1 MMNNR
6 LFIIYH
12 SSFIIYH
19 SSFQTIYTM
28 KTIEVV
34 VKERLN
40 YEKLFSQKLDVLK
53 TQGNYRYFLEIERSA
68 ADFPVFRYTD
78 AQGNRAEAINFC
90 SNDYLGQTTHPA
102 VQAAAKAAIDQAGT
116 GSGGTRNI
124 SGTTTYHRAL
134 EKATAQLV
142 KKEAV
147 LVFNS
152 AYLANQTALTTLGR
166 HLKGCIF
173 ISDEENH
180 ASMIEGL
187 RASKCQKHVF
197 RHNDMIHLEAILKD
211 LPEDAPKVIA
221 FESVYS
227 MSGTVAP
234 MQEIIEIAK
243 KYHALTYCDEVHAVG
258 MYGTNGAGFVEQ
270 MGFTSEI
277 DILNGTFA
285 KSYGVIG
292 GFLAGS
298 AVAMDFI
305 RSHAEGYIFT
315 SSLPPATCA
324 AITESIQIVNNNP
337 QIIQRF
343 HENVRLFR
351 TMLAQNLIEFS
362 GHASHITRINIGNSS
377 RCKIIADNLLKT
389 HGIYLQ
395 PINFP
400 TVPHGQACLRIVVNA
415 KHTPEQMKKLVEA
428 LKNVL

>member
-1 MMNNR
+1 MMNDEFINSS
-6 LFIIYH
+6 FIIYH
-12 SSFIIYH
+12 SSFIIK
-19 SSFQTIYTM
+19 IIDTM

-40 YEKLFSQKLDVLK
+40 YENLFSAKLDALK

-134 EKATAQLV
+134 EKATATLV

-197 RHNDMIHLEAILKD
+197 RHNDMAHLESILMQ
-211 LPEDAPKVIA
+211 LPEDAPKVVA

-234 MQEIIEIAK
+234 MQEIVEIAK

-258 MYGTNGAGFVEQ
+258 MYGANGAGYVEQ
-270 MGFTSEI
+270 TGFTKQI

-298 AVAMDFI
+298 AVTMDFI

-315 SSLPPATCA
+315 SSLPPSTCA
-324 AITESIQIVNNNP
+324 AITESIQIVNNHP
-337 QIIQRF
+337 EIIQRF
-343 HENVRLFR
+343 HENVRYFR
-351 TMLAQNLIEFS
+351 GLLEKNNIEFS

-377 RCKIIADNLLKT
+377 FCKIIADKLLKT

-395 PINFP
+395 PINYP
-400 TVPHGQACLRIVVNA
+400 TVPHGQACLRIVINA
-415 KHTPEQMKKLVEA
+415 KHSAAQMNKLVEA
-428 LKNVL
+428 LKMVL

>member
-1 MMNNR
+1 
-6 LFIIYH
+6 
-12 SSFIIYH
+12 
-19 SSFQTIYTM
+19 M
-28 KTIEVV
+28 KTSEIAAQD
-34 VKERLN
+34 RLN
-40 YEKLFSQKLDVLK
+40 YENYFAQTLDALK
-53 TQGNYRYFLEIERSA
+53 KQGHYRYFLEMERSA
-68 ADFPVFRYTD
+68 AHFPAFRYTD
-78 AQGNRAEAINFC
+78 AQGNLAEAINFC

-124 SGTTTYHRAL
+124 SGTTTFHRAL

-142 KKEAV
+142 QKEAA
-147 LVFNS
+147 LLFNS

-187 RASKCQKHVF
+187 RASKCQKHIF
-197 RHNDMIHLEAILKD
+197 AHNDMVQLEAILKQ
-211 LPEDAPKVIA
+211 LPIDAPKVIA

-234 MQEIIEIAK
+234 IQKIVEIAQT
-243 KYHALTYCDEVHAVG
+243 YNVLTYCDEVHAVG
-258 MYGTNGAGFVEQ
+258 LYGTHGAGYVEQ
-270 MGFTSEI
+270 MGFSHQI

-298 AVAMDFI
+298 LVTMDFI

-324 AITESIQIVNNNP
+324 AITESISIVKQNP
-337 QIIQRF
+337 EIMQRF
-343 HENVRLFR
+343 HENIQIFR
-351 TMLAQNLIEFS
+351 NMLIENQITFS
-362 GHASHITRINIGNSS
+362 GHASHITRIHIGSSS
-377 RCKIIADNLLKT
+377 RCKAIADALLKT

-395 PINFP
+395 PINYP
-400 TVPHGQACLRIVVNA
+400 TVPKGQACLRIIINA
-415 KHTPEQMKKLVEA
+415 KHNLVQIQQLVTA
-428 LKNVL
+428 LKIVLYI